1 MYNLI
6 VTDGKSFRQEFPL
19 QEQITIIGREESCHI
34 SISSQTISRKH
45 FRIIAKGLKM
55 YIEDLGSSNGTL
67 LNEQKIDKVTE
78 ITENDIIQFGIYY
91 AQLNNTNKLKKSYK
105 VDDIATSKQ
114 MDIVKKNQAPYFKLI
129 CDDKR
134 YPGLIFEISEGLNTI
149 GRTKAS
155 TIVIPDNSL
164 SKKHLELNK
173 LGPKLEI
180 QDLGSINGTK
190 VNSRKLRSK
199 QRVYNGDKLEI
210 GDVKFSID
218 SNIETT
224 QKGGKNKK
232 LLIIV
237 GVVLLLGGGAAFIL
251 KPKKADNKKTE
262 TVTIDDKIEQ
272 REKEIQKKMGLSE
285 LSATKGNW
293 DDAITH
299 AKAVLE
305 SDPANEKMKLLLAKY
320 KDEQINYE
328 YFKQGRQALDLFDY
342 EKACDLLKKI
352 PKNTYYYSNA
362 TMLFRQSQEELI
374 KKYFRD
380 AKTFNKA
387 KRYNDAYEQ
396 LRKLFELTVH
406 HDDARK
412 LKESIEGSMK
422 YYGIKYEKF
431 EIKTTELETDVTE
444 EQIDLDALKKRYP
457 EHELNT
463 AMKYFIGGDISRAI
477 KFLGKVGA
485 SHKNYQAAQQLLR
498 QLQLYKSKFDSGN
511 SDFINKNYPQARIS
525 WQTVLDIDKELLSET
540 KIISK
545 YAKQI
550 KYHLSVGFNEL
561 GRDALKS
568 EHYKAA
574 FKYFKESEDF
584 NPQNTQNLEDLAK
597 IKKLARDFWEKSLI
611 LEKKG
616 DKKAFTY
623 WENILAITTDDD
635 PLNKQARKKITQ
647 SGR

>member
-19 QEQITIIGREESCHI
+19 QEQITIIGREETCHV

-55 YIEDLGSSNGTL
+55 YIEDLGSSNGTTI
-67 LNEQKIDKVTE
+67 NEQKIDKVTE
-78 ITENDIIQFGIYY
+78 MTENDIIQFGIYY

-105 VDDIATSKQ
+105 VDEIATSKQ

-129 CDDKR
+129 CTDKR

-149 GRTKAS
+149 GRTKVS

-173 LGPKLEI
+173 LGQKLEL

-190 VNSRKLRSK
+190 VNGRKLRSK

-210 GDVKFSID
+210 GDVVFSID
-218 SNIETT
+218 SNMESRV
-224 QKGGKNKK
+224 KGKNNKK
-232 LLIIV
+232 IFIIV
-237 GVVLLLGGGAAFIL
+237 GIIVLLGGVAAFFL
-251 KPKKADNKKTE
+251 KPKKVDNKKTE
-262 TVTIDDKIEQ
+262 VVTIDDKIEQ

-285 LSATKGNW
+285 LSATKGDW
-293 DDAITH
+293 EEAIKH
-299 AKAVLE
+299 AKVVLE

-320 KDEQINYE
+320 IDEQSNSE
-328 YFKQGRQALDLFDY
+328 NFKQGRQSLDLFDY

-406 HDDARK
+406 HEEAKK
-412 LKESIEGSMK
+412 LKESIEESMK
-422 YYGIKYEKF
+422 YYSLKYEKF
-431 EIKTTELETDVTE
+431 EIKTTELETDVKS
-444 EQIDLDALKKRYP
+444 EQIDLNALKKRYP

-463 AMKYFIGGDISRAI
+463 AMRYFIDGDISRAI

-485 SHKNYQAAQQLLR
+485 SHKSYQISQQLQK

-511 SDFINKNYPQARIS
+511 SEFINKNYPQARIS
-525 WQTVLDIDKELLSET
+525 WQTVLEIDKELLSGT

-550 KYHLSVGFNEL
+550 GYHLSVGFNEL
-561 GRDALKS
+561 GRNALKT
-568 EHYKAA
+568 EHYKMS
-574 FKYFKESEDF
+574 FKYFKEAESF

-597 IKKLARDFWEKSLI
+597 MKKLSKDFWDKSLE

-623 WENILAITTDDD
+623 WENILSITTDDD
-635 PLNKQARKKITQ
+635 PLNKQARQKITQ